1 MTQLYAPADFDR
13 LIDEP
18 WDSDRVRDKIAA
30 IVKRIDGGYRDETS
44 LWPANE
50 WDRWQAPDVMKNVYV
65 GAAGVV
71 WALDGLYRRG
81 FAGSKLDLPHLAVQ
95 TLHRFRDEPD
105 YMTDTPT
112 PEPRAAS
119 LLCGEAGILLV
130 AWRLNRSDELA
141 DELFELTQANVDND
155 ADELMWGAPGT
166 MIAAHAMAH
175 STREQRWTDVW
186 NTSADALVARRN
198 DDGTW
203 TQHLYGET
211 TRFLGPAHGAVGNV
225 LALKQ
230 GDDDKG
236 AVAETKTLLRKTA
249 VVEDGHANWPPNLD
263 GNEPSRLQW
272 CHGAPGVVHAAGD
285 YLDEDLLVAGAE
297 LTWSAGPHNDEK
309 GPGICHG
316 TAGNGYAF
324 LKAFERTGDEK
335 WLDRARRFAMHAF
348 AQAERMEPRYSLW
361 TGDLGVAIYAS
372 DCLAATSRYP
382 IIETLD

>member
-141 DELFELTQANVDND
+141 DELFKVDAGERRQRRGRADVGRARDDDRRTRDGAFHARATLDGRLEHQCGRTRRAAQRRRHLD
-155 ADELMWGAPGT
+155 AASL
-166 MIAAHAMAH
+166 
-175 STREQRWTDVW
+175 
-186 NTSADALVARRN
+186 RRN
-198 DDGTW
+198 D
-203 TQHLYGET
+203 
-211 TRFLGPAHGAVGNV
+211 AI
-225 LALKQ
+225 
-230 GDDDKG
+230 
-236 AVAETKTLLRKTA
+236 
-249 VVEDGHANWPPNLD
+249 
-263 GNEPSRLQW
+263 SR
-272 CHGAPGVVHAAGD
+272 
-285 YLDEDLLVAGAE
+285 AGAWCRRQRPRTE
-297 LTWSAGPHNDEK
+297 AG
-309 GPGICHG
+309 
-316 TAGNGYAF
+316 
-324 LKAFERTGDEK
+324 
-335 WLDRARRFAMHAF
+335 
-348 AQAERMEPRYSLW
+348 
-361 TGDLGVAIYAS
+361 
-372 DCLAATSRYP
+372 
-382 IIETLD
+382 